1 MLLLKPKLQAVSK
14 ARVANSNAVARETFF
29 QKSPYSV
36 IPANDNFKRL
46 GMAKAHQQVVR
57 GLAVAKIVSEAIQ
70 NDLRA
75 YVPKTEPVK
84 NIVRQIDFQPAQM
97 VMDEPQGWSEPEP
110 EQSFEN
116 FSDTEQDPGEFFRQW
131 QQERAFKYGFT
142 EVMRVVDTNRV
153 AICIKRRA
161 RRKALGK
168 IGYFWSKANR
178 RKNKPNNRTWRSR
191 IYC

>member
-1 MLLLKPKLQAVSK
+1 MLPLKLTSLPVQK
-14 ARVANSNAVARETFF
+14 ARVANSNAVARENFF

-36 IPANDNFKRL
+36 VPANDNFKRL
-46 GMAKAHQQVVR
+46 GMAKVNQQLAR
-57 GLAVAKIVSEAIQ
+57 GLVAAKIVSKAIQ

-75 YVPKTEPVK
+75 YIPKNEPVK
-84 NIVRQIDFQPAQM
+84 NIVREIDFQPAQM
-97 VMDEPQGWSEPEP
+97 VMDEPIDWSEPEQ
-110 EQSFEN
+110 ESGFEN
-116 FSDTEQDPGEFFRQW
+116 SVDNDDLGQFFREW

-142 EVMRVVDTNRV
+142 EAMRVVNTNRV

-161 RRKALGK
+161 RRKALGR

-178 RKNKPNNRTWRSR
+178 RNNKPNKRTWRSN